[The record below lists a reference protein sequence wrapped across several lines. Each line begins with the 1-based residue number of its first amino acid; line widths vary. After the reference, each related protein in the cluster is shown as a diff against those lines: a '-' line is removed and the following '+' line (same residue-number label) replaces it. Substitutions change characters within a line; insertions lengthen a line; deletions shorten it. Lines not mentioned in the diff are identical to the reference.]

1 MVGRGVAGVL
11 DAGIVD
17 DKREHY
23 GQVGVCLE
31 QKRAGDGGI
40 AMFGEM
46 QSEAVTGN
54 DAGLLE
60 AGHAFSDIK
69 VDRAV

>member
-17 DKREHY
+17 NKRENY
-23 GQVGVCLE
+23 GPVGVCPE
-31 QKRAGDGGI
+31 RWRAGDGGI
-40 AMFGEM
+40 AMFGEI
-46 QSEAVTGN
+46 QSEAVIGN